1 MKKHFK
7 FSLGMK
13 IAAILSCLAIVSMGF
28 ASWWIVKTPEETTVG
43 DFTVYEADVKRIKF
57 DVKDSSNG
65 SAPNIVFGKP
75 SNPTSGGWLIPG
87 ADVATEDLQATIV
100 FDVYVGDEDDSG
112 VVTPDTSTTLDTLLS
127 NITVNFAPN
136 ATIAQALNNAIKNN
150 YITAPVIDAT
160 YTWEGNAT
168 PVDTVTEQTYAYDS
182 TDLSKA
188 GGATLTIAAPAQTK
202 ITVTL
207 TITFGWGSAFNSV
220 VAGVNGGVAT
230 NHNPH
235 VYYNNLT
242 NNPTNEQITEA
253 KNALNALWA
262 MKAADTATEYKL
274 TLDANTK

>member
-57 DVKDSSNG
+57 DVKDINNG

-75 SNPTSGGWLIPG
+75 TNPTSGGWLIPG

-100 FDVYVGDEDDSG
+100 FDVYVADESDSG
-112 VVTPDTSTTLDTLLS
+112 AITADTSTTLDTLLS

-136 ATIAQALNNAIKNN
+136 ETIAQALNNAIKNK

-160 YTWEGNAT
+160 YTYEGAAAA
-168 PVDTVTEQTYAYDS
+168 VDTVEAKTYTYDS
-182 TDLSKA
+182 DDLSKA

-207 TITFGWGSAFNSV
+207 TITFDWGDAFK
-220 VAGVNGGVAT
+220 AT
-230 NHNPH
+230 INDTTDNYNPH
-235 VYYNNLT
+235 IYYNNLT
-242 NNPTNEQITEA
+242 NNPTDEQIVQA